1 MVNRFLVSINLK
13 HPNQPNSPKL
23 LFPAA
28 PSLMPRRQRMA
39 EPVLNFSSQRL
50 VQGLGPQQEV
60 RSRRGRQNRSQS
72 IGQLEFLRVP
82 STSLFSSL
90 SHPSIDSAL
99 SPCPHHSSSH
109 AEGIAHFSSMLFHSS
124 HFHSLDA
131 SSSLPPEGGSMTRQK
146 QHCGSSSFGYF
157 MLHAPVFLHRGN
169 VK

>member
-1 MVNRFLVSINLK
+1 MNRFPVSTILK
-13 HPNQPNSPKL
+13 HPIQPNSPKL

-39 EPVLNFSSQRL
+39 EPVQTFSSQRL

-60 RSRRGRQNRSQS
+60 RPRSGRQNRSQS

-82 STSLFSSL
+82 SASLFSSL

-99 SPCPHHSSSH
+99 SSCPHHSSSH
-109 AEGIAHFSSMLFHSS
+109 AEGIAHFSSLLFRSS

-131 SSSLPPEGGSMTRQK
+131 SSSLPPEGGAVTRQK

-157 MLHAPVFLHRGN
+157 TLHAPVFLH
-169 VK
+169 